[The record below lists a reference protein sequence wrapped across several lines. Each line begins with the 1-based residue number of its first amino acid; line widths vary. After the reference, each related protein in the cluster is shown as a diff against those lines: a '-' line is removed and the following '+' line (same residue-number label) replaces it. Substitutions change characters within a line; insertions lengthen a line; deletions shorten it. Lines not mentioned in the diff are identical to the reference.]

1 MNNSLGEA
9 FRITSFGESHG
20 EVIGVIIDG
29 CPAGLM
35 LSIEDIQK
43 EADKRRSGAN
53 RPLATARREEDRVEI
68 ISGIFNGHTTGAPI
82 ALIIKNKDTDS
93 SQYEKI
99 KNLARPGHAD
109 FTARQKYGGFND
121 WRGSGRFSGRVTAGF
136 VMAGAVAKKLLL
148 TIGIDI
154 TAHVVEIGTVKASP
168 PEGIAA
174 IRASAATNEITCA
187 DPAAAAAMIEA
198 IREARREG
206 DSVGGVI
213 EARAEGLPVGLG
225 EPVFDTL
232 EGCLAK
238 AYFAIPAVK
247 AVEFG
252 AGRAVSALRGSANN
266 DEFIAKEGRVTT
278 DTNNAGGILGGI
290 SDGMPLVARLA
301 VKPTPS
307 IAREQRTVDLSTG
320 EAATLR
326 VGGRHDTCIVP
337 RAAAVAEAMT
347 AVVLADLALRAGFIG
362 RVIT

>member
-1 MNNSLGEA
+1 VNNSLGEA

-20 EVIGVIIDG
+20 EVIGIVIDG
-29 CPAGLM
+29 CPAGLE
-35 LSIEDIQK
+35 LSVADIQR
-43 EADKRRSGAN
+43 EADKRRSGAG

-68 ISGIFNGHTTGAPI
+68 LSGVFNGRTTGAPVT
-82 ALIIKNKDTDS
+82 LIIRNRDTDS
-93 SQYEKI
+93 AQYEKI
-99 KNLARPGHAD
+99 KDLARPGHAD
-109 FTARQKYGGFND
+109 FTASRKYGGFND

-136 VMAGAVAKKLLL
+136 VMAGAVAKKLLT

-154 TAHVVEIGTVKASP
+154 TAHVVEIGGIEAAP
-168 PEGIAA
+168 PDDINE
-174 IRASAATNEITCA
+174 IRSVAATNEVTCA
-187 DPAAAAAMIEA
+187 DPSAASAMIEA
-198 IREARREG
+198 IRTTGSHG
-206 DSVGGVI
+206 DSLGGVI

-232 EGCLAK
+232 EGVLAR

-252 AGRAVSALRGSANN
+252 AGRAVARLKGSENN
-266 DEFIAKEGRVTT
+266 DEFMIKEGQVVTR
-278 DTNNAGGILGGI
+278 TNNSGGILGGI

-307 IAREQRTVDLSTG
+307 IACRQNTVNLSAG
-320 EAATLR
+320 ESAVLQ

-347 AVVLADLALRAGFIG
+347 AVVLADLALRAGFIE